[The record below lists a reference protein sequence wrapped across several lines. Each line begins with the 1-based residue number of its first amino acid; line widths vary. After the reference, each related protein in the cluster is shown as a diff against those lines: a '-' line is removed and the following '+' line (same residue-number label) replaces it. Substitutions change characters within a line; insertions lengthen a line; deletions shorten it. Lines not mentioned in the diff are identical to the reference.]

1 MKARAIAIGSM
12 ALVMCAALAPASV
25 AAARRIRPL
34 FEPTDLDLEDP
45 GVLEL
50 DLQFGMARGEDAW
63 RLVVPDFELDLGLWD
78 FLELDIDSAYA
89 IEGRNSAS
97 FSFDHP
103 APDSLWI
110 AAKLGLFDSRDDGE
124 QSAFALGL
132 QIGPKIPTAPAAHGV
147 GAEAL
152 ILAGTNLKR
161 THLVW
166 NAGGFIDPAPDRNS
180 ARPGGLEV
188 GVDAQIDLDAAGHV
202 SVIGSLAYV
211 HFLSSDADQLVTTL
225 GMNWAVVDALELS
238 LVGLVGVLAGG
249 DRFAILFGVTPK
261 LKLFG

>member
-1 MKARAIAIGSM
+1 MRARAIALGLL
-12 ALVMCAALAPASV
+12 ALVGLAAIAPSHA
-25 AAARRIRPL
+25 AAARRVRAL

-45 GVLEL
+45 GVLEG
-50 DLQFGMARGEDAW
+50 DFQFGVARGEDAW
-63 RLVVPDFELDLGLWD
+63 RLIVPDFELDLGLWD

-89 IEGRNSAS
+89 IEGRNSAP

-110 AAKLGLFDSRDDGE
+110 ATKLGFFDSRDEGSE
-124 QSAFALGL
+124 SAFALGL
-132 QIGPKIPTAPAAHGV
+132 QIGPKLPTAPAAHGV

-152 ILAGTNLKR
+152 VLAGTNLKR

-166 NAGGFIDPAPDRNS
+166 NAGGFIDPAPDNNP
-180 ARPGGLEV
+180 ARPRGLEA
-188 GVDAQIDLDAAGHV
+188 GVDAEIDLDAKGHV
-202 SVIGSLAYV
+202 SVIGSLALV
-211 HFLSSDADQLVTTL
+211 HFFSKDSDQLVTTL
-225 GMNWAVVDALELS
+225 GMNWAVIDALEVS

-249 DRFAILFGVTPK
+249 DRFAILLGLTPK